1 MLPEPDDP
9 NQMVAR
15 PERIVV
21 KRTRFRG
28 LVDVVRV
35 EDSDEIRNLL
45 ADNQLDRRFDVSW
58 PLLNG
63 LLLRRL
69 LRALSFRKR
78 RFPTLLPREDH
89 NRSLQ
94 QNALWKKLNDRAA
107 TLTSSDS
114 DVQSLARWVRNSSS
128 EQELGILTQQAIGRL
143 FIESYSADLASWSAA
158 QILGAAPQVKG
169 IAAFSPRHI
178 VKLAN
183 AKKLLALKVKG
194 DLAGIHATGVA
205 VHNLAKGFAHMRLL
219 YGDISQRSKW
229 TPEAI
234 SQECLF
240 APAMVLRQATGSGKQ
255 SGCSYDKDTIFLLEL
270 ESSHKQSGATDLV
283 FLNAMWSRC
292 LAETL
297 VPALLR
303 TVWSSVNTVSE

>member
-94 QNALWKKLNDRAA
+94 QNALWKKLNDR
-107 TLTSSDS
+107 
-114 DVQSLARWVRNSSS
+114 
-128 EQELGILTQQAIGRL
+128 
-143 FIESYSADLASWSAA
+143 DL
-158 QILGAAPQVKG
+158 
-169 IAAFSPRHI
+169 
-178 VKLAN
+178 
-183 AKKLLALKVKG
+183 
-194 DLAGIHATGVA
+194 D
-205 VHNLAKGFAHMRLL
+205 
-219 YGDISQRSKW
+219 
-229 TPEAI
+229 
-234 SQECLF
+234 
-240 APAMVLRQATGSGKQ
+240 
-255 SGCSYDKDTIFLLEL
+255 
-270 ESSHKQSGATDLV
+270 
-283 FLNAMWSRC
+283 
-292 LAETL
+292 
-297 VPALLR
+297 
-303 TVWSSVNTVSE
+303 

>member
-169 IAAFSPRHI
+169 IAAFLHVTLSS
-178 VKLAN
+178 
-183 AKKLLALKVKG
+183 
-194 DLAGIHATGVA
+194 
-205 VHNLAKGFAHMRLL
+205 
-219 YGDISQRSKW
+219 SQTRRSCW
-229 TPEAI
+229 
-234 SQECLF
+234 
-240 APAMVLRQATGSGKQ
+240 R
-255 SGCSYDKDTIFLLEL
+255 
-270 ESSHKQSGATDLV
+270 
-283 FLNAMWSRC
+283 
-292 LAETL
+292 
-297 VPALLR
+297 
-303 TVWSSVNTVSE
+303 